1 MPPPYVPPT
10 PVPDGGGD
18 GRGKRRLVIGGA
30 ILAAVALAVIAFL
43 ALSGDDDDPKEQVA
57 DRSDTTT
64 TTEESDDGPESLEDL
79 EDACADGDFSACDDL
94 YYSADLGSDMEEF
107 GSTCGGIADPQEGSC
122 EATNGGEDALPTD
135 GLGDGFGDGDI
146 EEILADTYAEMFDL
160 TDEQA
165 ECLAGK
171 IADAI
176 EDGSLNEEQAATEVF
191 DYLSDCD
198 ISLEDIG
205 AN

>member
-1 MPPPYVPPT
+1 VPPT
-10 PVPDGGGD
+10 PVPDDGGD
-18 GRGKRRLVIGGA
+18 GGGKRRLVIGGA

-64 TTEESDDGPESLEDL
+64 TTQEDDGPESLDDL
-79 EDACADGDFSACDDL
+79 KDACADGDFSACDDL
-94 YYSADLGSDMEEF
+94 YYSADLGSDDEEF

-122 EATNGGEDALPTD
+122 EATNGGEDSLPIDDFGD
-135 GLGDGFGDGDI
+135 GLGDGDI
-146 EEILADTYAEMFDL
+146 EEILADTYADMFDL

-176 EDGSLNEEQAATEVF
+176 EDGSLNEEQAASEVF